1 MTTLVMPV
9 DHIAAPDS
17 GLRDKSS
24 IKRLR
29 VTFPRVVL
37 SEWYKFASLR
47 SSWITLATAVAVV
60 IGLGALA
67 AGVAAGDV
75 QPQRPGG
82 GVGGGRGFA
91 GLDPTSLT
99 LTGASLAQ
107 IILGILGVLLV
118 SGEYSSG
125 MIRASLA
132 AVPRRLPVLWGK
144 AIVIGAVSLVVAIP
158 ASFVAFLLGQR
169 ILGDHAHASLSDPG
183 VLRAVLGTGIY
194 LAAIAV
200 LGVAIGALLRHAAGS
215 IGVMFVLL
223 LVAPGLLALVLPDS
237 WSKAIVP
244 YLPSNAGASFTS
256 VVPADGLL
264 SAGAGAAV
272 LAAWIVVLLG
282 AAAVLLR
289 RRDA

>member
-1 MTTLVMPV
+1 MTTLAPPV
-9 DHIAAPDS
+9 DDLAAPDW
-17 GLRDKSS
+17 GLRDAAS
-24 IKRLR
+24 IQRLR

-37 SEWYKFASLR
+37 SEWFKFASLR
-47 SSWITLATAVAVV
+47 SSWITLATAVVVV

-82 GVGGGRGFA
+82 GAGGGGGFA

-144 AIVIGAVSLVVAIP
+144 AIVIGGVSLVAAIP
-158 ASFVAFLLGQR
+158 ASFAAFGLGQR
-169 ILGDHAHASLSDPG
+169 ILGDGASVSLSDPG

-223 LVAPGLLALVLPDS
+223 LVAPGLVKLVLPDS
-237 WSKAIVP
+237 WATAIVP

-256 VVPADGLL
+256 VVPASGLL
-264 SAGAGAAV
+264 SEGAGAAV

-282 AAAVLLR
+282 LAAVLLR